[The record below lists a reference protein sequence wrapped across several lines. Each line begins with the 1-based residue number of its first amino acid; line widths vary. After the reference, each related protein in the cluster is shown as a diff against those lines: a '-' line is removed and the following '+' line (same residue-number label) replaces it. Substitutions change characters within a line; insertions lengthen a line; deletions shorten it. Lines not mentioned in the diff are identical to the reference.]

1 MSIRHA
7 AGVDTWSFSFHRES
21 DYAEYEWLAV
31 ERRTAEL
38 GAKAAETLRSAS
50 GGVPA
55 ASGSAAATEGPKGP
69 RRQAV
74 RSRWRSRSYIPH
86 LRESNP
92 PSPTNHVQRRLA
104 GGFDE

>member
-1 MSIRHA
+1 MSIHA
-7 AGVDTWSFSFHRES
+7 TGVDTRSFSFHRES

-38 GAKAAETLRSAS
+38 GTEAAETLRSAS

-55 ASGSAAATEGPKGP
+55 ASGEAAATEGPKGP
-69 RRQAV
+69 RRQAE
-74 RSRWRSRSYIPH
+74 RSRWRSRFYIPH

-92 PSPTNHVQRRLA
+92 PSLTNNVQRRLV
-104 GGFDE
+104 GGSDE